1 MRHDLLFETNRFNLS
16 ETKDHFINPCCFGED
31 VAAWLRGEL
40 IKRDIEVIEPD
51 QEDWGWYIEAK
62 HKGGS
67 YFIGI
72 GGNADE
78 SSTDRNQGEW
88 RIMVEKHRSIREK
101 LTRKNEMSEAD
112 EMVTVIWEILER
124 EPDFKNLH
132 HETGV

>member
-40 IKRDIEVIEPD
+40 IKRNIEVIEPD

-62 HKGGS
+62 HEGRS
-67 YFIGI
+67 YFVGV

-78 SSTDRNQGEW
+78 SSTDSNQGEW
-88 RIMVEKHRSIREK
+88 RIMVEKHRSIWEK

-112 EMVTVIWEILER
+112 EMVTVIWEILGR
-124 EPDFKNLH
+124 QTDFKNLH
-132 HETGV
+132 HETGA